1 MQVAIAKRAL
11 NHDPYCGD
19 ECGYWQSGSKTTLCV
34 VDGLGHGEHA
44 ESAAK
49 AAVQYVGHHLAQS
62 LDDLFAGS
70 NQALRNTRGVAM
82 GTTVIDEDAGT
93 LTYAGIGNT
102 RALIVGEPHSE
113 NTDGR
118 TVILSSNYGIVG
130 GGYKTLSSETVPLR
144 AGDLVILYTD
154 GVEET
159 IGVSGYDD
167 ALRAN
172 LQRLAER
179 IIQDWGC
186 ETDDAAVLIFRYKGE
201 GAQ

>member
-1 MQVAIAKRAL
+1 MQVAVAKRAL
-11 NHDPYCGD
+11 NHDPHCGD
-19 ECGYWQSGSKTTLCV
+19 ECSYWQYGSKATLCI

-44 ESAAK
+44 ENAAK
-49 AAVQYVGHHLAQS
+49 AAVRYVGQHLEES
-62 LDDLFAGS
+62 LDELFTGA

-82 GTTVIDEDAGT
+82 GTAVIDEDANT

-102 RALIVGEPHSE
+102 RAMIVGEPHGKDA
-113 NTDGR
+113 DGR
-118 TVILSSNYGIVG
+118 TIILSSNYGIVG

-159 IGVSGYDD
+159 IGVSRYDD

-172 LQRLAER
+172 LQQLAER
-179 IIQDWGC
+179 IIEDWGRKA
-186 ETDDAAVLIFRYKGE
+186 DDAAVLTFRYEGK